1 MARNRLLTTM
11 AATCLLAGAC
21 GDKEEMTGGSTTVQI
36 TTVGLSM
43 STGGTSGQ
51 STTDDS
57 GSGTAGQTT
66 TGGTTDTTTGTTTSD
81 TTTGTTTGDGTT
93 TTTTTTGLD
102 MTSTTSEDPLQSC
115 LSQIEPGDECGE
127 CACMNCLEPLQ
138 ACQADEGCS
147 EIWECVEDVGCDGI
161 DCYVPCGAA
170 YDMYGGMFGTSAML
184 VQAYGYCVSSECP
197 GLCST

>member
-1 MARNRLLTTM
+1 MARNLLLTTM
-11 AATCLLAGAC
+11 AATGLLAGAC
-21 GDKEEMTGGSTTVQI
+21 GDKEEMAGGSTTSQI

-43 STGGTSGQ
+43 STGGASGQ

-57 GSGTAGQTT
+57 GSGSAGQTSTGGTIDTT
-66 TGGTTDTTTGTTTSD
+66 TGGAATDTSTS

-93 TTTTTTGLD
+93 STGLD

-115 LSQIEPGDECGE
+115 LSQIELGDECGE

-161 DCYVPCGAA
+161 DCFVPCGSV
-170 YDMYGGMFGTSAML
+170 YDLYGGPFGISGML
-184 VQAYGYCVSSECP
+184 VQAYGYCVSTECP
-197 GLCST
+197 GLCSN